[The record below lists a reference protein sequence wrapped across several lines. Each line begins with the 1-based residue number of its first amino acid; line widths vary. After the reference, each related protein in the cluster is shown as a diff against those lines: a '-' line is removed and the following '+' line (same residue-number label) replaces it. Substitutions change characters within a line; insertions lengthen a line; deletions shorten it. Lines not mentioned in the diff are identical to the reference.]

1 MTWVG
6 VIGAG
11 QMGQGI
17 AQVFATQGFGVVLVD
32 SSHSALSLARDQIAT
47 SCQKLIQKNQ
57 IPPHDYLAN
66 IAFCDDLQDIVD
78 CSYII
83 EAIVEDLTL
92 KKNLFRK
99 VDAIKSDKPY
109 ILCTNTSALSLKDLS
124 VDLKNPSHFIGLH
137 FMNPPILM
145 PLVELIT
152 TDQTA
157 QSVIEDMIKLIED
170 IKKTYVLCKD
180 APGFIVNRIL
190 IPMINEAS
198 LLLDDDL
205 ATRQDI
211 DTAMKIGAN
220 FPMGPLT
227 LADFI
232 GLDTVLAIMKTLS
245 EKDSR
250 FKISVTLQQLVKA
263 GQLGKKTGAGFFN
276 YNN

>member
-6 VIGAG
+6 VIGSG

-32 SSHSALSLARDQIAT
+32 ASKDALNRARDNIKI

-66 IAFCDDLQDIVD
+66 ITFQDNLEAVVD

-83 EAIVEDLTL
+83 EAIVEDMTQ
-92 KKNLFRK
+92 KKNLFK
-99 VDAIKSDKPY
+99 QIDAIKKDQPY
-109 ILCTNTSALSLKDLS
+109 ILCTNTSALSLKDLAS
-124 VDLKNPSHFIGLH
+124 DIRNPTHFIGLH
-137 FMNPPILM
+137 FMNPPVLM
-145 PLVELIT
+145 PLIELIT

-157 QSVIEDMIKLIED
+157 ESVIKDMIQVIED

-190 IPMINEAS
+190 IPMINEAC
-198 LLLDDDL
+198 LLLDENL
-205 ATRQDI
+205 ATSYDI
-211 DTAMKIGAN
+211 DSAMTCAAN

-245 EKDSR
+245 ANDPR
-250 FKISVTLQQLVKA
+250 FKISTTLQHLVDA
-263 GQLGKKTGAGFFN
+263 GKLGKKTGLGFFN
-276 YNN
+276 YEK

>member
-1 MTWVG
+1 MTWIG
-6 VIGAG
+6 VIGSG

-32 SSHSALSLARDQIAT
+32 SSKDALNRARDNIKN

-66 IAFCDDLQDIVD
+66 ITFQDNLEAVVD

-83 EAIVEDLTL
+83 EAIVEDMTQ
-92 KKNLFRK
+92 KKNLFK
-99 VDAIKSDKPY
+99 QIDAIKKDQPY
-109 ILCTNTSALSLKDLS
+109 VLCTNTSALSLKDLAS
-124 VDLKNPSHFIGLH
+124 DIRSPTHFIGLH
-137 FMNPPILM
+137 FMNPPVLM
-145 PLVELIT
+145 PLIELIT

-157 QSVIEDMIKLIED
+157 ESVIKDMIRLVED

-190 IPMINEAS
+190 IPMINEAC
-198 LLLDDDL
+198 LLLDENL
-205 ATRQDI
+205 ATPHDI
-211 DTAMKIGAN
+211 DSAMKCAAN

-245 EKDSR
+245 KNDSR
-250 FKISVTLQQLVKA
+250 FKISTTLQHLVDA
-263 GQLGKKTGAGFFN
+263 GKLGKKTGLGFFN
-276 YNN
+276 YEK